1 MSRLYGAHCSF
12 NSMSCMTACMSPFTR
27 VGVNMS
33 RADVLHWAC
42 AKCSTCCRNAEGQSV
57 SAQRCCRSFDLLL
70 FLYSCNNRDAADCG
84 GTRAEWRRA
93 GLMQADKR
101 SKETR
106 RRELRYEPRGF
117 VCLRLKVILP
127 LIQQQNFTEN
137 SLAPKSFRNLPQVQ
151 VTLTHLLTHPQAR
164 QRD

>member
-1 MSRLYGAHCSF
+1 MCYTERVPSAPPAAETLKDRACQRNDVVGASTFCCSF
-12 NSMSCMTACMSPFTR
+12 TPATTGMLQTVEAPAPSEEE
-27 VGVNMS
+27 
-33 RADVLHWAC
+33 L
-42 AKCSTCCRNAEGQSV
+42 
-57 SAQRCCRSFDLLL
+57 
-70 FLYSCNNRDAADCG
+70 
-84 GTRAEWRRA
+84 A

-151 VTLTHLLTHPQAR
+151 VIPSLTYSPTHKQGR
-164 QRD
+164 EINNLDRVSNR